1 MQGKHDHQKRRQM
14 EERVNSEAAL
24 NAKNGIHS
32 TPRCSKSE
40 GDLPAHISWLL
51 NYILAYPRPVETSI
65 SVIHAVI
72 PSTDTHTI
80 HYLTHILY
88 VRRLFLGLSCDG
100 TPVKG

>member
-14 EERVNSEAAL
+14 EERVNSEAGL

-65 SVIHAVI
+65 TVIHAVI
-72 PSTDTHTI
+72 PSTDTHDP
-80 HYLTHILY
+80 
-88 VRRLFLGLSCDG
+88 LFNSHPLCAKALSR
-100 TPVKG
+100 VVM